1 MNNIDWDESRLIALR
16 LSSQTIQEFNNT
28 RGRTVTMGSVS
39 MSLPTTP
46 ASDLDSLQLILA
58 QRMLDFLTS
67 DQFDGSLPLRA
78 QALEAAVTHRHAR
91 NLLDAVA
98 EDPHVQSF
106 ARTYAPQPPVTGGN
120 GGKSAQKSSREA
132 QMNNRLA
139 RQLEV
144 LRRNKPFGLPV
155 KNLLKVWHSVIDEIL
170 HRAENLVNIGASYTK
185 PAHVPTTTQ
194 SQLTTQDLRAHKQ
207 SVPPKFK

>member
-1 MNNIDWDESRLIALR
+1 MNTIDWDESRLIALR
-16 LSSQTIQEFNNT
+16 LSSQTTQEFNNT
-28 RGRTVTMGSVS
+28 RGRTVTMNGVS

-58 QRMLDFLTS
+58 QKMLDFLTS
-67 DQFDGSLPLRA
+67 DQFDGSLLLRA

-98 EDPHVQSF
+98 EDPQVQSF
-106 ARTYAPQPPVTGGN
+106 AQTYAPQPPSTGGKAQ
-120 GGKSAQKSSREA
+120 KSAQKSSRED

-139 RQLEV
+139 RMEV

-155 KNLLKVWHSVIDEIL
+155 KNLLKVWHGVIDEIL

-185 PAHVPTTTQ
+185 PAHEPTTTQ
-194 SQLTTQDLRAHKQ
+194 SQLTLQDLRAHQQ
-207 SVPPKFK
+207 SGSPKLK